1 MKEHKKRFT
10 PDRTKYIVYSN
21 PRGAA
26 KLLYNKG
33 YEPPKKLRELFGAVK
48 ELSKIQGEK
57 FQKELLS
64 IHPEKELLAVYLK
77 EAEQGQQAKNQK
89 EIKTAESPLK
99 TKPVDTQK
107 ASNYSSFCACGG
119 ACGGGGAESSF
130 CGCGGAM
137 SSFSEERKVQ
147 SSAANEMNNFS
158 TTDTSTAKE
167 KENNSGKSLAST
179 IGENL
184 KKMMT
189 IEGAVTLGVVLVLGI
204 VIGKGLSAA

>member
-1 MKEHKKRFT
+1 MKTQQKRFA
-10 PDRTKYIVYSN
+10 PDRTQYIVYSN

-33 YEPPKKLRELFGAVK
+33 YEPPKKLRDLLGAVK

-89 EIKTAESPLK
+89 VIKTAESPLK
-99 TKPVDTQK
+99 TKPDDTQK

-130 CGCGGAM
+130 CGCGGVM
-137 SSFSEERKVQ
+137 SSFSEEGKVQ
-147 SSAANEMNNFS
+147 SSKANEMNNFS
-158 TTDTSTAKE
+158 KETIGTTQE
-167 KENNSGKSLAST
+167 KVNNSEKSQAST

-189 IEGAVTLGVVLVLGI
+189 IEGALTLGVVLVLGI
-204 VIGKGLSAA
+204 VIGKGLSAV